1 MGPWPKVGSLIGA
14 RSRWRLRAYF
24 GPILMFAAALSL
36 LRAYLYLK
44 YGQLFIAEPSAVALA
59 FLSGVRFD
67 ISIGFIM
74 SLPFIL
80 LAALPRAPAAGK
92 LMAPL
97 LYVLLFWQVGLL
109 VYQFIDV
116 HFYADTQRRL
126 SYDILYAWQSVG
138 VVTKM
143 GFSGFMADTLAMIV
157 ALFVYTV
164 AFRRWVIT
172 PVRKVM
178 AEATRGEATGPDNI
192 RAGWLTEIGAFL
204 AVALVTVIAVRGGFQ
219 FKPLGVSHA
228 FMSAN
233 EAMGNLSLNG
243 VFTTY
248 QALYD
253 FSREGGGVAAN
264 VSLTDK
270 EKSDTLQIIVGTDEA
285 PVDQE
290 YPLFRR
296 FSEPDGR
303 ARGMNVVLVIM
314 ESWTAKYLGAYG
326 GSVSGGPFF
335 DKLAQESLLLTNCF
349 ANAQRTFEGFL
360 AVVGSFPT
368 WNPIIAGGGGLSFQ
382 TRLQPIGSVF
392 SAMDYDTLFIH
403 GGEADSMG
411 FHKLVR
417 RLGFSRHISLD
428 DFQRTEQTYDGIWGM
443 YDEAVFER
451 ANQEYSHMKE
461 PFFSVIMSLS
471 SHLPFR
477 LPSGEFNKYSQ
488 FPSPKSDF
496 LNSMGYS
503 DYALS
508 RFFELA
514 KKSDYYDNTLF
525 VITADHTARYFS
537 NHNMRESYQIPCLFH
552 APKLGL
558 SGRKDTLASQFDLI
572 PTILDLI
579 GSTEPYTAWGKS
591 IFGKGPRAT
600 TLPRDSRSRVFVSGG
615 YMLLADMER
624 VYGLY
629 DMATG
634 AAMEPGDN
642 ANGVGEKLHWWMRA
656 YIGMSER
663 MIMDNKVAPP
673 RIQAAPPPRANTSNN

>member
-1 MGPWPKVGSLIGA
+1 MIGA

-24 GPILMFAAALSL
+24 APILMFAGALSL
-36 LRAYLYLK
+36 LRGYLYLK
-44 YGQLFIAEPSAVALA
+44 YVQLFIAEPSAVALA

-67 ISIGFIM
+67 ISIGFII

-80 LAALPRAPAAGK
+80 LAALPRTPAAGR

-109 VYQFIDV
+109 GYQFIDV

-143 GFSGFMADTLAMIV
+143 GFTGFMLDTLAMITALV
-157 ALFVYTV
+157 AYI
-164 AFRRWVIT
+164 AAYRRWVII
-172 PVRKVM
+172 PVRKAM
-178 AEATRGEATGPDNI
+178 AQATAEAPVDGATA
-192 RAGWLTEIGAFL
+192 AGWLTETGSFL
-204 AVALVTVIAVRGGFQ
+204 LVALVTVIAVRGGVQ

-264 VSLTDK
+264 VTLTDR
-270 EKSDTLQIIVGTDEA
+270 EKSETLQVIVGTDEA
-285 PVDQE
+285 PVDLE
-290 YPLFRR
+290 YPLYRR
-296 FSEPDGR
+296 FAAPDGR
-303 ARGMNVVLVIM
+303 ARGMNVVLIIM

-326 GSVSGGPFF
+326 GAVSGGPFF
-335 DKLAQESLLLTNCF
+335 DKLAEESLLLNNCF

-360 AVVGSFPT
+360 AVMGSFPT
-368 WNPIIAGGGGLSFQ
+368 WNPIIAGAGGLSFQ
-382 TRLQPIGSVF
+382 TRLHPVGSVF
-392 SAMDYDTLFIH
+392 AAMDYETLFIH

-428 DFQRTEQTYDGIWGM
+428 DFQRTDKTYDGIWGI

-451 ANQEYSHMKE
+451 ANQEYSQMKE

-477 LPSGEFNKYSQ
+477 LPSGEFDKYRQ

-514 KKSDYYDNTLF
+514 KKSDYYHNTLF

-552 APKLGL
+552 APRLGL
-558 SGRKDTLASQFDLI
+558 SGRKETLASQFDLI

-591 IFGKGPRAT
+591 VFGKGPRAT

-634 AAMEPGDN
+634 AEVERKNDVGR
-642 ANGVGEKLHWWMRA
+642 VGEKLHWWMRA

-673 RIQAAPPPRANTSNN
+673 RIQALQPSHSGNRDN